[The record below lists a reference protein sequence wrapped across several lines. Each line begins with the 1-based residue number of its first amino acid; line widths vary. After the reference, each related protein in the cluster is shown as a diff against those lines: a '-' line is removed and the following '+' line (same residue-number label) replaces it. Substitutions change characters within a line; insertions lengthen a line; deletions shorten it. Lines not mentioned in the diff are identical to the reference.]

1 MALSFENH
9 MAEVIESVIC
19 TGCGCLCDDL
29 DVTLEGNQI
38 IEVANVCLWGVNRF
52 IASKKFHSKKDR
64 RRILSPQLRRKGRA
78 MAVSYESALEEAA
91 NILVQARRPLI
102 YGLTNNGSWAQEA
115 ALKLARRWQ
124 ARLEPADLPFMAPYF
139 EALSNH
145 GLYWTPLE
153 EIRDEA
159 DTILFWGGN
168 PIHSCPRHVVRYS
181 VFSRGRFIERG
192 IEERQVAAVDIYPTE
207 TAKFCK
213 PFIQI
218 DPGQELDLIKGVIAA
233 LTDGSDPPA
242 RIKGTR
248 KLAKLLSEASYGV
261 IFVGRGAS
269 YGPARELLD
278 HLARLVVWLNKR
290 VPFTLFPLASDFN
303 ASGLYQLLL
312 RETGSPYAPDFG
324 DSSGFASHSV
334 RVDLREVDAL
344 LVTGAD
350 LFWFLPEDQAQEL
363 KRRQVPIVAL
373 SPFANRTTAQA
384 QVVFPVALAGIETEE
399 IAYRMDG
406 LPVELPRLISS
417 RFRSDHQVLADLEQ
431 ALTGRSRD

>member
-115 ALKLARRWQ
+115 ALKLACRWQ

-192 IEERQVAAVDIYPTE
+192 REERQGVQGV
-207 TAKFCK
+207 FLRRGGCK
-213 PFIQI
+213 VSRRSYEKGNRME
-218 DPGQELDLIKGVIAA
+218 GQCPD
-233 LTDGSDPPA
+233 TQD
-242 RIKGTR
+242 TCR
-248 KLAKLLSEASYGV
+248 KPRA
-261 IFVGRGAS
+261 
-269 YGPARELLD
+269 
-278 HLARLVVWLNKR
+278 
-290 VPFTLFPLASDFN
+290 
-303 ASGLYQLLL
+303 
-312 RETGSPYAPDFG
+312 
-324 DSSGFASHSV
+324 
-334 RVDLREVDAL
+334 
-344 LVTGAD
+344 
-350 LFWFLPEDQAQEL
+350 PEDS
-363 KRRQVPIVAL
+363 KRTHIC
-373 SPFANRTTAQA
+373 NRDA
-384 QVVFPVALAGIETEE
+384 
-399 IAYRMDG
+399 
-406 LPVELPRLISS
+406 
-417 RFRSDHQVLADLEQ
+417 
-431 ALTGRSRD
+431 